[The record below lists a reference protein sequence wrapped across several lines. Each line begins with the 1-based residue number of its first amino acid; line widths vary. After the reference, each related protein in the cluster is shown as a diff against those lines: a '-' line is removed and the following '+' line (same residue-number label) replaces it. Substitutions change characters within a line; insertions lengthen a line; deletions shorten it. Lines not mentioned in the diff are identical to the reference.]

1 MNVTHKHVTYKD
13 GSQHDGMHAG
23 RSVETLLL
31 LNIHASGIIMIR
43 SCGFDEE
50 NY

>member
-1 MNVTHKHVTYKD
+1 MSHIRMGH
-13 GSQHDGMHAG
+13 SMMACMHAG
-23 RSVETLLL
+23 LLKTLLL